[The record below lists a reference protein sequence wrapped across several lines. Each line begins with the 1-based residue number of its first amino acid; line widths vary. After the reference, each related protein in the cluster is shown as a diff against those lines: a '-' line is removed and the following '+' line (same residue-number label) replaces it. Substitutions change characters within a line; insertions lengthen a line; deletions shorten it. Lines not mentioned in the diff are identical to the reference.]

1 MSKTFRA
8 VAMVLVLVL
17 GTTGAASALGSRAGE
32 APSAGLFD
40 RALGWMVSLV
50 NWTDSGLQSI
60 WGEGGYID
68 PNGEPGDNPVPPDDS
83 KFGGYIDPN
92 G

>member
-17 GTTGAASALGSRAGE
+17 GTTGAASAFGPRTE
-32 APSAGLFD
+32 TTPSAGLFD
-40 RALGWMVSLV
+40 RALGWVVSLV
-50 NWTDSGLQSI
+50 SWAEPGPKAV
-60 WGEGGYID
+60 WEKGGGYID
-68 PNGEPGDNPVPPDDS
+68 PNGEPRPTSQDDPD
-83 KFGGYIDPN
+83 FGGYIDPN